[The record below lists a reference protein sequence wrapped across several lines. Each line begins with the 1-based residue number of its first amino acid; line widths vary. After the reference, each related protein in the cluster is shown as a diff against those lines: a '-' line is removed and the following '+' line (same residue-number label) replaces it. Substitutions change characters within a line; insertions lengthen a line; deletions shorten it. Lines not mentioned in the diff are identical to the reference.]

1 MKIITNIIKG
11 ILFYTTLIYWI
22 LAVITADSYTSI
34 GILIVFGVG
43 FTLIYLCKTF
53 LTLKDITKLI
63 GSDIKDIENET
74 I

>member
-1 MKIITNIIKG
+1 MKTIINIIKG
-11 ILFYTTLIYWI
+11 ILLYATLIYWI

-34 GILIVFGVG
+34 GILIVFGIG
-43 FTLIYLCKTF
+43 FTLICLCKTF
-53 LTLKDITKLI
+53 LTLKDIAKLT